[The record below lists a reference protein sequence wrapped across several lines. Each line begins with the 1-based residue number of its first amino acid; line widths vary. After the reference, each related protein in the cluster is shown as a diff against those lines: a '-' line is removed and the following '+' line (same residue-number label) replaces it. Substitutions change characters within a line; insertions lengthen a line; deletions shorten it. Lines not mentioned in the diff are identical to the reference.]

1 MSFGVFC
8 HFQAQ
13 NGVFLVVFDFWQII
27 PYFCFIF
34 EESCPFSY
42 KIFPAGHYFLHFNQY
57 LVFCSSFFGCFSIK
71 SLSFETMLYWLYSLF
86 DAWRFWGLLSL
97 EKGVLKKS
105 IWSHWRASETFTPSR
120 RSRPSWPSFLSS
132 SLPLASPGGTGGTT
146 YQIDWSVEHL
156 WVLRG
161 ALGGR
166 TPNTFVSTF
175 FYKCCFFL
183 WPFWNSLTN
192 SNI

>member
-1 MSFGVFC
+1 MCVCQWPWALGRRYVVVVMAAVWPNRGGNAKSWRFGGPNVADFWEMSFGVFC

-71 SLSFETMLYWLYSLF
+71 SLSFETMVYWLYSLF

-105 IWSHWRASETFTPSR
+105 IWSHCPQMYISFWLVQCWR
-120 RSRPSWPSFLSS
+120 
-132 SLPLASPGGTGGTT
+132 
-146 YQIDWSVEHL
+146 
-156 WVLRG
+156 
-161 ALGGR
+161 
-166 TPNTFVSTF
+166 
-175 FYKCCFFL
+175 
-183 WPFWNSLTN
+183 
-192 SNI
+192 